1 MAIEYDKHGDPIYRP
16 SVSQVIA
23 ERLLDYVAKV
33 NADPEA
39 TFHPEDFQIIIEDAL
54 TVPYYDQRSVEQVIA
69 HRKILKLLLGRPT
82 PEQEAKLK
90 ELQKIIGERL
100 FAKTK
105 EDFEFRLLMKKCVA
119 SIEKQRQAPAQT
131 KKPRRKHDAEI

>member
-1 MAIEYDKHGDPIYRP
+1 MAVEYDKHGDPIYRP

-69 HRKILKLLLGRPT
+69 HR
-82 PEQEAKLK
+82 
-90 ELQKIIGERL
+90 
-100 FAKTK
+100 
-105 EDFEFRLLMKKCVA
+105 
-119 SIEKQRQAPAQT
+119 
-131 KKPRRKHDAEI
+131 